1 MSVRGA
7 GTIPKVKF
15 PSVPKLGKLTEPVLK
30 GPGVP
35 KFKLPGVAKIPTIPS
50 LTIQARRGLAP
61 KEQLAKAAAGA
72 SSNRSSRNSYYPTP

>member
-7 GTIPKVKF
+7 GSIPKF
-15 PSVPKLGKLTEPVLK
+15 HVPKVATPKPPNLAIK

-35 KFKLPGVAKIPTIPS
+35 KLKAPGVAKIPTLPS
-50 LTIQARRGLAP
+50 LSVQARRGLAP

-72 SSNRSSRNSYYPTP
+72 SANTSKRNSYFPTP

>member
-7 GTIPKVKF
+7 GSIPKVRLVAPKA
-15 PSVPKLGKLTEPVLK
+15 PKLAKAPMIK

-35 KFKLPGVAKIPTIPS
+35 KMRAPGVAKIPTLPS
-50 LTIQARRGLAP
+50 LTVQARRGLAP

-72 SSNRSSRNSYYPTP
+72 SANTSRRNSYYPTP